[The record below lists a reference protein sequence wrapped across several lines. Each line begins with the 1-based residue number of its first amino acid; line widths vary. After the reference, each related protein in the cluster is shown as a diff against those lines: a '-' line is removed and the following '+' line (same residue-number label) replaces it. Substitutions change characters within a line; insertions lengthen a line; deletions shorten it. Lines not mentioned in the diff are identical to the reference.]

1 MMLGTIEILS
11 SACQALPDKL
21 PMLTSIAGLSKR
33 IIELFDALELY
44 ANQPMPE
51 HLRLQRPP
59 PEGEGALWGDG
70 PDGGGGGAH
79 HGALASDGTPLAE
92 PEYKLAVHNLAY
104 STPDGRRQLAR
115 DLSFV
120 VEEGMGVVI
129 RGPSGCGKTSL
140 LRCMAG
146 LWQVDS
152 GEVHRPVADSRHGV
166 CFLPQRPYMP
176 SGTLRQQVIYPEIE
190 REPQNAQRW
199 AAVDARV
206 SELLTDM
213 NLAHTLDA
221 FGLTGVAVW
230 EDVLSLG
237 EQQRLSF
244 ARVLYAQPRFVI
256 MDEATSALDLQNEAE
271 CMQRLL
277 DEEIALLT
285 IAHRPSVVRYHQ
297 LMLTMEPDGSFTPT
311 PLIEMTPC

>member
-33 IIELFDALELY
+33 IIELFDSLEYY
-44 ANQPMPE
+44 ASHPPPD
-51 HLRLQRPP
+51 HLHLQRARLSTDDDVAAAAD
-59 PEGEGALWGDG
+59 GA
-70 PDGGGGGAH
+70 
-79 HGALASDGTPLAE
+79 TLAE
-92 PEYKLAVHNLAY
+92 VDYKLTVHNLSY
-104 STPDGRRQLAR
+104 STPDGKRQLAR

-120 VEEGMGVVI
+120 VDEGMSVVI

-146 LWQVDS
+146 LWRVDS
-152 GEVHRPVADSRHGV
+152 GTVSRPVADGKQGL
-166 CFLPQRPYMP
+166 CFMPQRPYMP
-176 SGTLRQQVIYPEIE
+176 AGTLRQQVIYPETERAASHERDAQIE
-190 REPQNAQRW
+190 
-199 AAVDARV
+199 
-206 SELLTDM
+206 SLLRDCS
-213 NLAHTLDA
+213 LGDTLDS
-221 FGLTGVAVW
+221 FGLNGVAVW
-230 EDVLSLG
+230 EDVLSVG
-237 EQQRLSF
+237 EQQRLAF

-271 CMQRLL
+271 CMQRIL
-277 DEEIALLT
+277 DEDIAILT

-297 LMLTMEPDGSFTPT
+297 LMLTMETDGTFTPT